1 MPVAYPPTKRNSKGI
16 WNLEPKAGTVAKI
29 RRKKTT
35 PSQPPNL
42 PTSENAFPVAPPPYS
57 CAENNKST
65 HIDIRT
71 R

>member
-1 MPVAYPPTKRNSKGI
+1 MPVSYPPTKKNSKGI

-35 PSQPPNL
+35 TPLPIA
-42 PTSENAFPVAPPPYS
+42 PTSENAFPFAPPPYS